1 MVGEQQMIPIFYDV
15 KFVPPKTQESLTN
28 IKVELQ

>member
-1 MVGEQQMIPIFYDV
+1 MVVKQQVIPIFHDV

-28 IKVELQ
+28 IEVELQ

>member
-1 MVGEQQMIPIFYDV
+1 MVGKLQVIPTFYDV